1 MEENEVISVE
11 NIDNLEETR
20 QEVAFEAS
28 KPNLQMNQSE
38 IKNEDNNTLQEIEK
52 EKEKLNEINM
62 KIEDIKQNKRI
73 YKYIINNFYHLSKKC
88 LLLYIEV
95 V

>member
-62 KIEDIKQNKRI
+62 KIEDINNT
-73 YKYIINNFYHLSKKC
+73 IINNNQIYSTSSSAV
-88 LLLYIEV
+88 IS
-95 V
+95 